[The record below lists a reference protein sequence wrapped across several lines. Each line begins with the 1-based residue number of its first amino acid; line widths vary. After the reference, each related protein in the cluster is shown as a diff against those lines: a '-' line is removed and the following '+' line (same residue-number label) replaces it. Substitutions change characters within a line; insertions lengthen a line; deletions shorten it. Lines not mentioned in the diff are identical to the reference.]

1 MNDKE
6 KRKSDD
12 KPGYVE
18 SDYLSRPYVTIRF
31 KQPTWKHNGQLY
43 SFLFGLAPDG
53 VYRACLVTNAA
64 VSSYLAFPPLPPE
77 GGGIFLLH

>member
-1 MNDKE
+1 MDERKTEQTKPTTEKKKTKERNDKE

-31 KQPTWKHNGQLY
+31 KQPT
-43 SFLFGLAPDG
+43 
-53 VYRACLVTNAA
+53 
-64 VSSYLAFPPLPPE
+64 
-77 GGGIFLLH
+77 

>member
-1 MNDKE
+1 MVSPIIRINKNIEMNDKE

-31 KQPTWKHNGQLY
+31 KQPT
-43 SFLFGLAPDG
+43 
-53 VYRACLVTNAA
+53 
-64 VSSYLAFPPLPPE
+64 
-77 GGGIFLLH
+77 